1 MNAVASPA
9 GIHIRPRSV
18 EIDGV
23 HAATLAVTGYP
34 AEVLPGWLEALTAY
48 PARLDVALH
57 AEPVPPQ
64 IAADKL
70 RRRRTRLEAGRREG
84 AGRGR
89 IDDPQ
94 VESAAHDAAELAGRI
109 ARSET
114 KLFTAGLYLTCYAD
128 TAEDLAQLVDEV
140 KALLSASLTS
150 AQTPTFRMLEAWQT
164 TLPAAPDRIGQVRIL
179 DTAAVAACAPMTSP
193 DADSGEALSVTAVL
207 AGVSAVTGAP
217 VFRDRWAQANH
228 NSLILGTSGAGKSY
242 LAKTDLIRE
251 LCTGTLGTVID
262 PEGEYVALAEAVGG
276 RVVEL
281 GLPGGAVNVLE
292 LPHREAAGP
301 CELASRVLDLHALC
315 AVLLGAERAERL
327 RPALD
332 RAAMHAYRM
341 AGISEDP
348 STWALPAPE
357 FAAVAQQAAAGFDP
371 ASAELAG
378 LLEPYA
384 TGSYAALF
392 NGARPASAGE
402 VPLTVYTLRHLP
414 DALRPAGMLLVLSKI
429 WNEARRGERRRLL
442 LIDEVWQLLQEPA
455 AARFVLR
462 FAKSARKYRLGLSL
476 ATQDVGDLLASDLG
490 TAVACNAAIQILLG
504 QAPQTLT
511 RISEAFDLT
520 AGERD
525 FVATAP
531 RGYALQRTRTGRTAL
546 AVVATPDEEP
556 FLHTGI

>member
-1 MNAVASPA
+1 M
-9 GIHIRPRSV
+9 
-18 EIDGV
+18 
-23 HAATLAVTGYP
+23 TLAVTGYP
-34 AEVLPGWLEALTAY
+34 AEVLPGWLEALSAY

-64 IAADKL
+64 VAADKL

-84 AGRGR
+84 AGRGQ
-89 IDDPQ
+89 IEDPQ
-94 VESAAHDAAELAGRI
+94 VESAAQDAAELAGRI

-128 TAEDLAQLVDEV
+128 TPEDLAQLIDDV
-140 KALLSASLTS
+140 KALLSASLAT
-150 AQTPTFRMLEAWQT
+150 AQAPTFRMLEAWQT
-164 TLPAAPDRIGQVRIL
+164 TLPGAPDRIGQVRIL
-179 DTAAVAACAPMTSP
+179 DTAALAACVPLTSP
-193 DADSGEALSVTAVL
+193 DTGESGAVAPSAVL
-207 AGVSAVTGAP
+207 AGLSAVTGAP

-228 NSLILGTSGAGKSY
+228 NSLILGVSGAGKSY

-251 LCTGTLGTVID
+251 LCTGTIGAVID
-262 PEGEYVALAEAVGG
+262 PEGEYVALAGAVGG
-276 RVVEL
+276 RVIEL
-281 GLPGGAVNVLE
+281 GLPCGALNVLE
-292 LPHREAAGP
+292 LPHPDASGP
-301 CELASRVLDLHALC
+301 CELASRVLDLHSLC

-332 RAAMHAYRM
+332 RAAMGAYRA
-341 AGISEDP
+341 AGISEDTASWTRP
-348 STWALPAPE
+348 VPDL
-357 FAAVAQQAAAGFDP
+357 AAVARQAAAGFDP
-371 ASAELAG
+371 AATELAG

-392 NGARPASAGE
+392 NGAQPEGVQE
-402 VPLTVYTLRHLP
+402 PPLTVYTLRHLP
-414 DALRPAGMLLVLSKI
+414 DALRPAGMLLVLSRI
-429 WNEARRGERRRLL
+429 WNGARHGERRRML
-442 LIDEVWQLLQEPA
+442 LIDEVWQLLQDEA

-476 ATQDVGDLLASDLG
+476 ATQDVGDLLGSELG

-504 QAPQTLT
+504 QAPQALARVTD
-511 RISEAFDLT
+511 AFDLT

-525 FVATAP
+525 FLATAP

-546 AVVATPDEEP
+546 AVIATPDEEP

>member
-1 MNAVASPA
+1 M
-9 GIHIRPRSV
+9 

-23 HAATLAVTGYP
+23 HATTLAVTGYP

-57 AEPVPPQ
+57 AESVPPQ
-64 IAADKL
+64 IAADRL

-94 VESAAHDAAELAGRI
+94 VESAAQDAAELAGRI

-114 KLFTAGLYLTCYAD
+114 KLFTAGLYLTCYAES
-128 TAEDLAQLVDEV
+128 AEDLAHLVGDV
-140 KALLSASLTS
+140 KALLSASLTTVQS
-150 AQTPTFRMLEAWQT
+150 PTFRILAAWQA
-164 TLPAAPDRIGQVRIL
+164 TLPGGPDRIGQVRIL
-179 DTAAVAACAPMTSP
+179 DTAALAACAPLTSP
-193 DADSGEALSVTAVL
+193 EIGDEESLSVTAVF
-207 AGVSAVTGAP
+207 AGLSAVTGAP
-217 VFRDRWAQANH
+217 VFRDRWAEVNH
-228 NSLILGTSGAGKSY
+228 NSLILGASGAGKSY

-251 LCTGTLGTVID
+251 LCTGTVGTVID

-276 RVVEL
+276 RIIEL
-281 GLPGGAVNVLE
+281 GLPGGALNVLE
-292 LPHREAAGP
+292 LPHPDAAGP

-315 AVLLGAERAERL
+315 AVLIGTERAERL

-332 RAAMHAYRM
+332 RAAMNAYRT
-341 AGISEDP
+341 AGISEDT
-348 STWALPAPE
+348 STWVRPAPDL
-357 FAAVAQQAAAGFDP
+357 AAVAQQAAAGFDP
-371 ASAELAG
+371 ASMELAG

-384 TGSYAALF
+384 AGSYAAPF
-392 NGARPASAGE
+392 NRAEPEREGE
-402 VPLTVYTLRHLP
+402 APLTVYTLRHLP
-414 DALRPAGMLLVLSKI
+414 DALRPAGIMLVLSRI
-429 WNEARRGERRRLL
+429 WSEARRGERRRML
-442 LIDEVWQLLQEPA
+442 LIDEVWQLLQEPD

-462 FAKSARKYRLGLSL
+462 LAKSARKYRLGLSL

-504 QAPQTLT
+504 QAPQALARVTD
-511 RISEAFDLT
+511 AFDLT

-531 RGYALQRTRTGRTAL
+531 RGYALQRTRAGRTAL
-546 AVVATPDEEP
+546 AVIATPDEEP